1 MRNKKKIL
9 FQSEKKK
16 NPFVYWKIDP
26 LGYPIGVIFFSS
38 RMHLYAC
45 AMVQKLNK
53 TMTRHAP
60 QAWSDTLV
68 EIEKF
73 WGRKLGMKPLL
84 ADFSSWKL
92 TFLGKFR
99 TSCAEKICPV
109 SLVSQTHQGLYCSG
123 KMSKTWWVIF
133 LVRHEYIFGGL
144 KICQARYFPT
154 GTAFWRKILSK
165 TPKNTKY
172 ASENFC
178 VVSKHTLAPFA
189 PISMTRV
196 CHSPTI

>member
-1 MRNKKKIL
+1 MRKKKKIL

-16 NPFVYWKIDP
+16 SFSLLKNRPFGLSHWCN
-26 LGYPIGVIFFSS
+26 FFSS